1 MNLLQLSRE
10 DLSAEL
16 KGIFNEWRDSF
27 LSDEPTK
34 KEKLLTPEA
43 VQAILSISNTT
54 LWRLQKLGKLIPVN
68 IGGSKRF
75 RESDVNKLI
84 EG

>member
-27 LSDEPTK
+27 LSEESTK

-43 VQAILSISNTT
+43 VQAILSISSTT

-68 IGGSKRF
+68 IGGVKRF
-75 RESDVNKLI
+75 RERDVEKLI
-84 EG
+84 VG